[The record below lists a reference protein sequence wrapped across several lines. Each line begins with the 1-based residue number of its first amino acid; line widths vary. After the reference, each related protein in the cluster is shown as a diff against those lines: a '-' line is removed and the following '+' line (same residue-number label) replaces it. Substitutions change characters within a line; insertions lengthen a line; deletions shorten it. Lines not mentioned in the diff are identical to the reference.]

1 MRARCM
7 RDACEMRAR
16 CVRDRT
22 SDEHARSPAELVDLA
37 QLLVLETLL
46 GGVRGGLGGV
56 RGGGWREAL
65 LEGGCVQWCAQWCAQ
80 CAPRTT
86 APRTTAPHAHCM
98 HTAVVRAVCM
108 RRSTCGA
115 CGAHGGAHGG
125 AHAAGAAAAAG
136 AGAANPTLT
145 LTLALTLPEPRPS
158 PAVRACGAHGGAHGG
173 AHALPARRRQGC
185 RSLRSATGRLP
196 RRRRGSAGWWARGS
210 RSQCSGSPGQG

>member
-1 MRARCM
+1 MRARCMRDACEVHARCVRDACEVHARCVRGACEMRARCM

-125 AHAAGAAAAAG
+125 AHA
-136 AGAANPTLT
+136 
-145 LTLALTLPEPRPS
+145 
-158 PAVRACGAHGGAHGG
+158 
-173 AHALPARRRQGC
+173 LPARRRQGC

>member
-1 MRARCM
+1 MNLPVMDYARCVRDACEMHARCVRDACEVHARCVRGACEMRARCM

-125 AHAAGAAAAAG
+125 AHA
-136 AGAANPTLT
+136 
-145 LTLALTLPEPRPS
+145 
-158 PAVRACGAHGGAHGG
+158 
-173 AHALPARRRQGC
+173 LPARRRQGC